1 MHDSPSFIFL
11 FHSILR
17 ILHLL
22 KANNMPVLQQPE
34 IYLANVAE
42 LLDDNGK
49 IMREDTVQ
57 FLQSA
62 IDAFVELSKKH

>member
-1 MHDSPSFIFL
+1 
-11 FHSILR
+11 
-17 ILHLL
+17 
-22 KANNMPVLQQPE
+22 MPVLQQPE

-62 IDAFVELSKKH
+62 IDAFVEHSKKH